1 MRLFLDM
8 RLGYLVTTPGAD
20 EPLSEISFKSG
31 DHEELILQ
39 FGRSSDPTSVSPIFS
54 ALTWTPENLPGGSSI
69 SAGIKTDTSYSD
81 GVILAIANSWTNNTG
96 AYTYS
101 ADLNLNTTEVNAELA
116 RGDSNSANDV
126 ASVGC
131 NFEVTYLANGATGW
145 RSSVMPITATVYHD
159 VIYGDEGT
167 PASAEDPSLYLLKSE
182 AASTT
187 SGNGASLIGIEDAG
201 SLLAATT
208 VEGALAEIAATAG
221 SAVQLGDLATVAT
234 TGAYSDLIGAPTS
247 GDALT
252 SGTLDQFA
260 NVTQAGG
267 ATLSIASSTT
277 LNGGTHSG
285 VNTGDQTNISGNAA
299 TVTTNAN
306 LTGPVT
312 SVGNATSIANG
323 AISNAML
330 ANSAVANLS
339 GTNTGD
345 QDLSGL
351 AVKANNLSDLTNAAT
366 ARANLGLGTAA
377 TTAATDYATAAQG
390 TDERVPTAAGITTKF
405 GTNKATIADGD
416 KITMLD
422 SAASDAPKHALFSLF
437 KSTLKTYFDTLYNLY
452 VLPVAGTTTIG
463 GVKRNAGAAGQYVTG
478 FNSDGSALYD
488 EPTSGY
494 RPGRNHLINGNFAV
508 AQRAVETNIPDDSYF
523 IDRWYA
529 LSDGNIMEAQRQ
541 SVHSEGRDQVL
552 AVSTSGA
559 GAEASKKYG
568 IAQIIEA
575 ANCIDLV
582 GKTVTLSFDA
592 RLYGGSNPVELKA
605 AVIAWSGTADT
616 VTSDII
622 SSWNAVTTTPTLI
635 ANATFENTPAAVSL
649 SGSWQNFS
657 LTCDVDTSGTENL
670 IVFIWA
676 DNPPSSGPE
685 YFYITNV
692 QLEAGSAATP
702 FERPILSDQLARC
715 QRYYEVLRYNSD
727 TYAAIST
734 FFSASNYYHYWYFKV
749 EKFKAPTISS
759 TLVTGSWAGSATPT
773 IYVGKSCANF
783 YRTTTFNAVGTAGN
797 VALAADAEL

>member
-1 MRLFLDM
+1 MRLFFDM

-167 PASAEDPSLYLLKSE
+167 PASAEDPSIYLLKSE

-187 SGNGASLIGIEDAG
+187 SGNGASLIGVEDAG

-351 AVKANNLSDLTNAAT
+351 AVKANNLSDLTNTAT
-366 ARANLGLGTAA
+366 ARSNLGLGTAA

-416 KITMLD
+416 KITMLN
-422 SAASDAPKHALFSLF
+422 SAASDAPEHALFSLF

-463 GVKRNAGAAGQYVTG
+463 GVKRNAGVAGQYVSG
-478 FNSDGSALYD
+478 FDTDGSALYG
-488 EPTSGY
+488 EPVSGY
-494 RPGRNHLINGNFAV
+494 RSGLNFLINGDFII
-508 AQRAVETNIPDDSYF
+508 AQRGDTILAPNDDTYLF
-523 IDRWYA
+523 DRWYG
-529 LSDGNIMEAQRQ
+529 LSDGNGVYDATRP
-541 SVHSEGRDQVL
+541 L
-552 AVSTSGA
+552 LTSGSFIGVA
-559 GAEASKKYG
+559 ATLEINTAAKKFG
-568 IAQIIEA
+568 IAQILES
-575 ANCIDLV
+575 NRTTPLLGQD
-582 GKTVTLSFDA
+582 VTLSFMA
-592 RLYGGSNPVELKA
+592 AISSGGPSVVKA
-605 AVIAWSGTADT
+605 AILSWDSPANT
-616 VTSDII
+616 VTSDFI
-622 SSWNAVTTTPTLI
+622 SSWNASGTTPTLI
-635 ANATFENTPAAVSL
+635 AGWRMDNTPANL
-649 SGSWQNFS
+649 SVNTTMTQYSVTANITATDCS
-657 LTCDVDTSGTENL
+657 NL
-670 IVFIWA
+670 AVFIWVDSTDGVANDYLYIA
-676 DNPPSSGPE
+676 D
-685 YFYITNV
+685 V
-692 QLEAGSAATP
+692 QLEIGSVATP
-702 FERPILSDQLARC
+702 FQREHNNRVLAEC
-715 QRYYEVLRYNSD
+715 QRYYEVARYNEDNIGAHSSFYNGT
-727 TYAAIST
+727 TY
-734 FFSASNYYHYWYFKV
+734 NHHWYYKATKRIKPVVTLATGSWTGG
-749 EKFKAPTISS
+749 APTINEGIDS
-759 TLVTGSWAGSATPT
+759 TYLTR
-773 IYVGKSCANF
+773 VGAFFAS
-783 YRTTTFNAVGTAGN
+783 GTSGN
-797 VALAADAEL
+797 VCLAADAEL